1 MHFYN
6 FFKHLAKEFS
16 KFAFAVSELVFRGL
30 LLVRE
35 KEEWA
40 CIARL
45 QEFIQN
51 HAPEATHEYNG
62 LLYRVNESA
71 IVVSSHVGEVVVV
84 LTKIFRVSVADQSMY
99 FVCAKPFRVLGFSD
113 CGGKLVQEGNQIN
126 VFPVESISR
135 KVILA
140 KDEDVAGHPSY
151 LVVDYMRHIFPVTP
165 GTVVVPYCPCIND
178 MVA

>member
-6 FFKHLAKEFS
+6 FFKHLAEEFS

-30 LLVRE
+30 LPVRE

-126 VFPVESISR
+126 VFLLKAS
-135 KVILA
+135 
-140 KDEDVAGHPSY
+140 
-151 LVVDYMRHIFPVTP
+151 VVKSFLLRMRMLL
-165 GTVVVPYCPCIND
+165 GTQAI
-178 MVA
+178 